1 MTDLA
6 RLSGFD
12 LLQNAAARGMG
23 LWSNYKKGG
32 TLRWPSHRSIRRRS
46 IITQQPLIITPPLI
60 ITIRLS
66 IITRWVSTTTQSI
79 MQLRRRS
86 IVNLLTNIRRLHT
99 HTRTNNDPTY
109 TVFAAPTQGGAC
121 TNGRCGVGSPSGPSP
136 IFSVR
141 PPAFRHR
148 EAKVLSGK
156 TGRAPERV
164 CPGCVYRNLS
174 SGDGRDEP

>member
-46 IITQQPLIITPPLI
+46 IITQQPLIIT
-60 ITIRLS
+60 IRLS
-66 IITRWVSTTTQSI
+66 IITRWVSMTTQSI

-99 HTRTNNDPTY
+99 HTRTNNDPIY
-109 TVFAAPTQGGAC
+109 TVFAAPTQGAAC

-148 EAKVLSGK
+148 EAKVLSRK

-164 CPGCVYRNLS
+164 CP
-174 SGDGRDEP
+174 DP